1 MENQN
6 TKDIRYV
13 DEKLDHFKSEINL
26 AINKQG
32 RATAEL
38 AGEVK
43 ILEEQLHSTTER
55 LEVKIDRVQD
65 NLNRNLNDLT
75 ATMTR
80 LATMQEVTSKAVER
94 IDETLREMSSITSQ
108 LGEHEGRI
116 AAIEVRNKKA
126 DAISLE
132 LQKEDKKG
140 KWGLIT
146 TIATGIFSIAAVL
159 ISLFYN

>member
-13 DEKLDHFKSEINL
+13 DEKLDHFKSEINSAML
-26 AINKQG
+26 NQG

-38 AGEVK
+38 TGEVK
-43 ILEEQLHSTTER
+43 VLEEQLHSTTER
-55 LEVKIDRVQD
+55 LETKIDRVQE
-65 NLNRNLNDLT
+65 NLNRNINELTVAITRLT
-75 ATMTR
+75 A
-80 LATMQEVTSKAVER
+80 MQEVTSK
-94 IDETLREMSSITSQ
+94 TLEGINSTLKQMGSVNEK

-116 AAIEVRNKKA
+116 SSIEVRNKKA

-140 KWGLIT
+140 KWGFIT
-146 TIATGIFSIAAVL
+146 AIATGIFSIAAVL